1 MARYND
7 LDPKYWKEYTDI
19 NTDSLWIIDKRDNS
33 GVHSPDYHATLFHRS
48 PTSCLQDIP
57 KMGTGYLIHLWVE
70 ALHL

>member
-33 GVHSPDYHATLFHRS
+33 GVHSPDYHNGNFVPQNPPPVVYKIYQKGGLDT
-48 PTSCLQDIP
+48 
-57 KMGTGYLIHLWVE
+57 
-70 ALHL
+70 

>member
-33 GVHSPDYHATLFHRS
+33 GVHSPDYHCLLY
-48 PTSCLQDIP
+48 TSDAADEL
-57 KMGTGYLIHLWVE
+57 
-70 ALHL
+70 

>member
-33 GVHSPDYHATLFHRS
+33 GVHSPDYHGNFVPPPVVYKIYQKGGLDT
-48 PTSCLQDIP
+48 
-57 KMGTGYLIHLWVE
+57 
-70 ALHL
+70 